1 MLKSCAS
8 FHLSRTGV
16 VSKQPS
22 RDWTDERRRPDGNY
36 SQAIEEIC
44 TESGKEGRVEPCGDE
59 VGDGRR
65 AGALAGGRARGT
77 YRHMAVRSR
86 IRCDRVFASASV
98 CWAGLGRA
106 AAANAADRRG

>member
-44 TESGKEGRVEPCGDE
+44 PESGKEGRIEPRGDE

-65 AGALAGGRARGT
+65 AGDLGARQLSPE
-77 YRHMAVRSR
+77 RDRSSAQR
-86 IRCDRVFASASV
+86 TDRKSTRLNSSHVKIS
-98 CWAGLGRA
+98 
-106 AAANAADRRG
+106 